1 MSNVSPYLMTY
12 FIMLAIYRL
21 LEMTAMKG
29 NKSRL
34 IGSKSKDPTYYL
46 IVIPFMLAII
56 EPPLEYAL
64 TDHQP
69 NPLCFFGGMGLFIIT
84 TIFRIKSLID
94 IKGGFSPNIEKSDN
108 QVLVTKGTYS
118 LVRHPLYL
126 TVLLLAIAVAI
137 MLAAVWAW
145 IFILAA
151 AVGVLTRIPAE
162 EKFLL
167 KQFPE
172 YQSYCE
178 KTWRLIPGIY

>member
-1 MSNVSPYLMTY
+1 MSPYLVTY
-12 FIMLAIYRL
+12 VMMLVIYRL
-21 LEMTAMKG
+21 LEMKVMKG
-29 NKSRL
+29 NKSKPV
-34 IGSKSKDPTYYL
+34 GNKSKDTSYL
-46 IVIPFMLAII
+46 LIIIPFMLAII

-84 TIFRIKSLID
+84 TIFRFKSLID

-108 QVLVTKGTYS
+108 QVLVTKGAYS

-126 TVLLLAIAVAI
+126 TVLLLAIAAAV
-137 MLAAVWAW
+137 MLTAVWAW
-145 IFILAA
+145 IFIMAA

-172 YQSYCE
+172 YQAYCE